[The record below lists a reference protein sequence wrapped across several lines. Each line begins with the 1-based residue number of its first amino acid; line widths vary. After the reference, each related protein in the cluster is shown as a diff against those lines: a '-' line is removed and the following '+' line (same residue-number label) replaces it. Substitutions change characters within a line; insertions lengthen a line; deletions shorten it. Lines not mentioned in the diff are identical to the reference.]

1 MGPIYLEPENEWIAV
16 MKLFVLGHLFLSQ
29 FPTFLPYLQGRMSFL
44 IVILYMLLTVT
55 AQVSSHLPPNTKK
68 LHLRILGAI
77 GWSWHGFGHSR
88 YDNNRIIKTNR

>member
-68 LHLRILGAI
+68 LHLRYPGCKWMEPGMALDIRGM
-77 GWSWHGFGHSR
+77 
-88 YDNNRIIKTNR
+88 IIIE